1 MLMIVAA
8 LGMIGILVFI
18 HEFGHF
24 VFARIFG
31 VGVHVFSLGFGRR
44 IFGFQ
49 HKGTDYRVSLLPI
62 GGYVMMEGA
71 DPFMDGG
78 EGLDDPTSS
87 TAFLNKPVWQRL
99 IIVAAGPAAN
109 LVLPVVLFSALY
121 MAGEPQP
128 AAVIGGVDLA
138 SPAHDAGLQ
147 AGDRIRSV
155 GGEEVTWWTDLH
167 EVLDPYSGG
176 RTLELVVERHG
187 QTVSAAV
194 PVPAGVAEGDVTPT
208 TVGLSYATPDARV
221 VVDDPSSPA
230 AQAGL
235 ETFDRIATVDGVEV
249 QSWLELV
256 AALDASGGS
265 AELEYVRLGDRWW
278 TPTRTATLA
287 TDATWQAVDLGFV
300 DPFANDWGVYP
311 ATMAV
316 QEVTEDSAAEELG
329 ILAGDRLVE
338 IDGAGLGTWYEVL
351 ERVAAAREG
360 EGEQAHIKSLAVSVV
375 REGRKLDMRLTPRV
389 GRVTDAMGVYENR
402 VLMGVGRG
410 GSLVYGPRVPRFFD
424 FGEAVDR
431 SVTETIGLA
440 GFMIEHV
447 GKLIT
452 AEADISKSLG
462 GPVQIFRDAGEA
474 AKKGLFEWARLMGL
488 LSVSLAILNFLPV
501 PVLDGGQFMFYL
513 LEAIRGRPLPL
524 VWRERAQQIGVLF
537 LFALF
542 FFVFAFDI
550 TRCIEAPK

>member
-24 VFARIFG
+24 VFARLFG

-44 IFGFQ
+44 LFGFH

-78 EGLDDPTSS
+78 EGLDDPTSK

-109 LVLPVVLFSALY
+109 LVLPVVVFSALY

-138 SPAHDAGLQ
+138 SPAHTAGLQ
-147 AGDRIRSV
+147 AGDRIVSV

-167 EVLDPYSGG
+167 EVLDPYAGG
-176 RTLELVVERHG
+176 RTLELVVERDERRIG
-187 QTVSAAV
+187 AALG
-194 PVPAGVAEGDVTPT
+194 VPAGLAEGDVSPT
-208 TVGLSYATPDARV
+208 SLGLSYATPDARV
-221 VVDDPSSPA
+221 VVDDPTSPA
-230 AQAGL
+230 ALAGL
-235 ETFDRIATVDGVEV
+235 ETFDRISRVGDVEV
-249 QSWLELV
+249 DSWLGMV
-256 AALDASGGS
+256 QALDTADGPVQV
-265 AELEYVRLGDRWW
+265 EFLRKGDRWW
-278 TPTRTATLA
+278 NPTRTATL
-287 TDATWQAVDLGFV
+287 TPGSGWSGVDLGFA
-300 DPFANDWGVYP
+300 DPFANAWGVYP
-311 ATMAV
+311 ATMGV
-316 QEVTEDSAAEELG
+316 QEVTEGSAAQELD
-329 ILAGDRLVE
+329 ILPGDRLVV
-338 IDGAGLGTWYEVL
+338 IDGQGLGTWYEVL

-360 EGEQAHIKSLAVSVV
+360 EGDQAEIKSLSVSVV
-375 REGRKLDMRLTPRV
+375 REGRKLDKHITPRV

-402 VLMGVGRG
+402 VLLGIARG
-410 GSLVYGPRVPRFFD
+410 GNLVYGPRVPRFFGFTD
-424 FGEAVDR
+424 AVDR
-431 SVTETIGLA
+431 SVTETVGLA
-440 GFMIEHV
+440 GFMLEHV

-452 AEADISKSLG
+452 NEADISKSLG

-474 AKKGLFEWARLMGL
+474 AEQGIFEWARRMGL
-488 LSVSLAILNFLPV
+488 LSVSLAIINFLPV
-501 PVLDGGQFMFYL
+501 PVLDGGQFLFYL

-524 VWRERAQQIGVLF
+524 AWRERAQQIGVLF
-537 LFALF
+537 LLALMLS
-542 FFVFAFDI
+542 VLAFDI